1 MITLNFLKSRIKRF
15 FLSISTKT
23 LPMFLAYIVT
33 LLWIQYFSLF
43 QAISISEHF
52 IPTAL
57 QTYH

>member
-1 MITLNFLKSRIKRF
+1 
-15 FLSISTKT
+15 
-23 LPMFLAYIVT
+23 MFLAYIVT

-52 IPTAL
+52 IPTVL